1 MLGTLHYVASH
12 SPQVVPR
19 VLIVDDDD
27 AVRGVVAMTL
37 ELEGIS
43 VVQARCVDHA
53 RPILAQGSIDG
64 IILDRQLP
72 DGDGLDLLPAID
84 ELEPRPT
91 VVIHSTLDDGQEPYG
106 LARVAKGDVDAI
118 VAALAVGASQPLAR
132 RLAVIDLVR
141 RESGDLIEEWR
152 ELCRW
157 DPMLPPDA
165 QPPVASS
172 IVASFVD
179 ALERPQP
186 LGWGTDPAMEEAVEL
201 YAMACHSPTIAVEQ
215 LVCLREALV
224 RHIWARIPPDE
235 VPETLARM
243 HMLVD
248 RAIVTAVDVT
258 TARIHTNA

>member
-1 MLGTLHYVASH
+1 LGTVLCVVTDA
-12 SPQVVPR
+12 PQIVPR

-37 ELEGIS
+37 EFEGID
-43 VVQARCVDHA
+43 VVQARCVEHA
-53 RPILAQGSIDG
+53 RPIIAQGGIDG
-64 IILDRQLP
+64 VILDRQLP
-72 DGDGLDLLPAID
+72 DGDGLDLLPAITD
-84 ELEPRPT
+84 LEPCPT
-91 VVIHSTLDDGQEPYG
+91 VVIHSTLEDGSEPEG

-118 VAALAVGASQPLAR
+118 VAALTVGHSQPLAR
-132 RLAVIDLVR
+132 QLAVIDLVR
-141 RESGDLIEEWR
+141 REAGDVIEEWR

-165 QPPVASS
+165 NPPVASR
-172 IVASFVD
+172 IVSSFVE

-186 LGWGTDPAMEEAVEL
+186 LGWGIDPAMEDVLEV
-201 YAMACHSPTIAVEQ
+201 YALACHSPTMAVEQ

-235 VPETLARM
+235 VGETLARM

-248 RAIVTAVDVT
+248 RAIVTAVDVS
-258 TARIHTNA
+258 TARMPARP

>member
-1 MLGTLHYVASH
+1 MVTRD
-12 SPQVVPR
+12 PQVVPR

-37 ELEGIS
+37 ELEGID
-43 VVQARCVDHA
+43 VLQARCIAHA
-53 RPILAQGSIDG
+53 KPIISQGGIDG
-64 IILDRQLP
+64 VILDRQLP
-72 DGDGLDLLPAID
+72 DGDGLDLLPAIND
-84 ELEPRPT
+84 LEPCPT
-91 VVIHSTLDDGQEPYG
+91 VVIHSTLDDASAPDGF
-106 LARVAKGDVDAI
+106 ARAAKGDVDAI

-141 RESGDLIEEWR
+141 REAGDLVEEWR

-165 QPPVASS
+165 SPPVAST
-172 IVASFVD
+172 IVASFVE

-186 LGWGTDPAMEEAVEL
+186 LGWGIDPAMEEAIEL
-201 YAMACHSPTIAVEQ
+201 YAVACHSPTEAVGQ

-248 RAIVTAVDVT
+248 RAIVTAVDVA
-258 TARIHTNA
+258 TARNHLRT

>member
-1 MLGTLHYVASH
+1 MLGTLLPVANH
-12 SPQVVPR
+12 PPQVVPR

-37 ELEGIS
+37 ELEGID

-53 RPILAQGSIDG
+53 RPIIALGDIDG
-64 IILDRQLP
+64 VILDRQLP
-72 DGDGLDLLPAID
+72 DGDGLDLLPAIQ
-84 ELEPRPT
+84 ELRPCPT
-91 VVIHSTLDDGQEPYG
+91 VVIHSTLEDGREPAG
-106 LARVAKGDVDAI
+106 LARAAKGDVDAI

-132 RLAVIDLVR
+132 RLAVVDLVR
-141 RESGDLIEEWR
+141 RESSDLIAEWR

-165 QPPVASS
+165 SPPLAST

-201 YAMACHSPTIAVEQ
+201 YAVACHSPTVAVGQ

-235 VPETLARM
+235 VGETLARM

-248 RAIVTAVDVT
+248 RAIVTTVDILTVRT
-258 TARIHTNA
+258 PATA